1 MRKTAQP
8 TTPDWADET
17 VSSLPELATV
27 PEVMRVL
34 RASQSSLYRL
44 MATGQIQSIRTSGG
58 SKRLIPRSA
67 LAQYLRSRRLEGA
80 A

>member
-1 MRKTAQP
+1 MRKAVPP
-8 TTPDWADET
+8 TTLDWADET
-17 VSSLPELATV
+17 VAALPELATV

-44 MATGQIQSIRTSGG
+44 MATGRIRSIRTSGG
-58 SKRLIPRSA
+58 SRRLIPRSA
-67 LAQYLRSRRLEGA
+67 IAEYLRRLEGA